1 MKIGFA
7 ITASFCT
14 LQKVVE
20 NLKEL
25 VDLGHDVYPI
35 ISENIKK
42 YDTRFGKSD
51 IFIKQIEEITHK
63 KVIDNI
69 VDAENFGPKNKMDVM
84 VVLPAT
90 GDFIAKFANGI
101 TDNPVNL
108 AIKATLRNQRP
119 IVIAVSTN
127 DGLGINGENIMK
139 LLNMKNVYFVPF
151 GQDNYIEK
159 PNSLVA
165 HYDLLLQ
172 TIEQAVKGKQIQPVL
187 LDYNEK

>member
-14 LQKVVE
+14 LQKVME
-20 NLKEL
+20 NLKQL

-42 YDTRFGKSD
+42 FDTRFGDSKK
-51 IFIKQIEEITHK
+51 FIKEIEEITQRR
-63 KVIDNI
+63 VIDNI
-69 VDAENFGPKNKMDVM
+69 VEAEVLGTKNKMDVM

-101 TDNPVNL
+101 TDNTANL
-108 AIKATLRNQRP
+108 AVKATLRNQKP
-119 IVIAVSTN
+119 VVVAVSTN
-127 DGLGINGENIMK
+127 DGLGINGQNIMK
-139 LLNMKNVYFVPF
+139 LLNTKNVYFVPF
-151 GQDNYIEK
+151 GQDNCIEK

-172 TIEQAVKGKQIQPVL
+172 TINEAINGRQKQLVL
-187 LDYNEK
+187 LDYNI